1 MQETHGKQVD
11 PWVRKTPW
19 SRKWQ
24 PTLVFFPG
32 KFQRR
37 RNLASTVNG
46 VIKSQTQL
54 STHTSRHQWTRMSQS
69 SVIATLQCELVNPK
83 GTQEGEYLRA
93 SSLGTTAT
101 PYGEPWGN
109 SECENTGYWLQIAE
123 VPIKGMISLSPDSFI
138 FPCTEKCWFFLKGGT
153 LSFMK
158 GGIFPYP

>member
-1 MQETHGKQVD
+1 MQETHGKQVG

-69 SVIATLQCELVNPK
+69 SAIATLQCELVNPK

-101 PYGEPWGN
+101 PYGEPWGK
-109 SECENTGYWLQIAE
+109 EAQDVKNTGNWPQIAE
-123 VPIKGMISLSPDSFI
+123 MQKKGMISVSLDS
-138 FPCTEKCWFFLKGGT
+138 C
-153 LSFMK
+153 
-158 GGIFPYP
+158 IFPYIETSAFLNLGYLAFFN